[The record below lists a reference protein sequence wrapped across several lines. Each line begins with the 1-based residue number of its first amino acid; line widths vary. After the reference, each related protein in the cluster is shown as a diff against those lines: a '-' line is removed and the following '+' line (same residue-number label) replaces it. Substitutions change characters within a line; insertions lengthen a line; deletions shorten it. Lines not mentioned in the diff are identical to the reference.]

1 MASESHRKEREVKVM
16 QEMIDEKTLAQLQ
29 KQLAAEKAAQRKEQ
43 QRKAVLKYQAKS
55 IQRKTVIL
63 NRKTDKDIIAKLEQI
78 ENMSRYIKSLI
89 RADIN
94 K

>member
-1 MASESHRKEREVKVM
+1 MID
-16 QEMIDEKTLAQLQ
+16 EMINEIIDEKTLARVQE
-29 KQLAAEKAAQRKEQ
+29 QLAAEKAARKKEQ
-43 QRKAVLKYQAKS
+43 QRKATSKYQAKS

-78 ENMSRYIKSLI
+78 ENMSGYIKSLI

>member
-1 MASESHRKEREVKVM
+1 
-16 QEMIDEKTLAQLQ
+16 MIDEKTLARVQE
-29 KQLAAEKAAQRKEQ
+29 QLAAEKAARKKEQ
-43 QRKAVLKYQAKS
+43 QRKAALKYQAKS

-63 NRKTDKDIIAKLEQI
+63 NRETDKDIIAKLEQI
-78 ENMSRYIKSLI
+78 ENTSGYIKSLI

>member
-1 MASESHRKEREVKVM
+1 MIN
-16 QEMIDEKTLAQLQ
+16 EMIDEKTLARVQE
-29 KQLAAEKAAQRKEQ
+29 QLAAEKAARKKEQ
-43 QRKAVLKYQAKS
+43 QRKAASKYQAKS

-78 ENMSRYIKSLI
+78 ENMSGYIKNLI

>member
-1 MASESHRKEREVKVM
+1 MIDKT
-16 QEMIDEKTLAQLQ
+16 IDEKTLAQLQ
-29 KQLAAEKAAQRKEQ
+29 KQLAAEKAARKKEQ
-43 QRKAVLKYQAKS
+43 QRKAALKYQAKS
-55 IQRKTVIL
+55 IQRTVVIL

>member
-1 MASESHRKEREVKVM
+1 M
-16 QEMIDEKTLAQLQ
+16 QEMIDEKTLAQVQ
-29 KQLAAEKAAQRKEQ
+29 KQLAAEKVARKKEQ

-89 RADIN
+89 RADIS

>member
-1 MASESHRKEREVKVM
+1 
-16 QEMIDEKTLAQLQ
+16 MIDEKTLARVQE
-29 KQLAAEKAAQRKEQ
+29 QLAAEKVARKKEQ
-43 QRKAVLKYQAKS
+43 QRKATSKYQAKS
-55 IQRKTVIL
+55 IQRTVVIL

-78 ENMSRYIKSLI
+78 KNMSGYIKSLI

>member
-1 MASESHRKEREVKVM
+1 M

-29 KQLAAEKAAQRKEQ
+29 KQLAAEKAARKKEQ
-43 QRKAVLKYQAKS
+43 QRKAVLKYQAQS

-63 NRKTDKDIIAKLEQI
+63 NLKTDKDIIAKLEQV
-78 ENMSRYIKSLI
+78 ENVSGYIKNLI

>member
-1 MASESHRKEREVKVM
+1 MIDKT
-16 QEMIDEKTLAQLQ
+16 IDEKTLAQLQ
-29 KQLAAEKAAQRKEQ
+29 KQLAAEKAARKKEQ

-63 NRKTDKDIIAKLEQI
+63 NRETDKDIIAKLEQI
-78 ENMSRYIKSLI
+78 ENMSGYIKSLI

>member
-1 MASESHRKEREVKVM
+1 
-16 QEMIDEKTLAQLQ
+16 MIDEKTLAQVQ
-29 KQLAAEKAAQRKEQ
+29 EQLAAEKAARKKEQ
-43 QRKAVLKYQAKS
+43 QRKATSKYQAKS

-63 NRKTDKDIIAKLEQI
+63 NRKTDKDIIVKLERV
-78 ENMSRYIKSLI
+78 ENMSGYIKSLI

>member
-1 MASESHRKEREVKVM
+1 
-16 QEMIDEKTLAQLQ
+16 MIDEKTLAQVQ
-29 KQLAAEKAAQRKEQ
+29 EQLAAEKATRKKEQ
-43 QRKAVLKYQAKS
+43 QRKAALKYQAKS

-63 NRKTDKDIIAKLEQI
+63 NRKTDKDVIAKLERVK
-78 ENMSRYIKSLI
+78 NVSGYIKNLI

>member
-16 QEMIDEKTLAQLQ
+16 QEMIDEKTLARVQE
-29 KQLAAEKAAQRKEQ
+29 QLAAEKAARKKEQ
-43 QRKAVLKYQAKS
+43 QRKAALKYQAKS

-63 NRKTDKDIIAKLEQI
+63 NRETDKDIIAKLEQI
-78 ENMSRYIKSLI
+78 ENMSGYIKSLI